1 MSEQSA
7 AWEYK
12 EESPLREAWKMYL
25 QNRAAVL
32 GLVLLGAVLLLTC
45 VGPLVYPVD
54 PFEMVAPPMSAPGEY
69 GLICGSDYL
78 GRDIFAGIIAGGKAT
93 MAVGGFATLVTLCI
107 GITIGALAGYR
118 QGIWDELLMR
128 ATEFFQVLPPLLLAM
143 VVVALFSPS
152 LTSVAVSI
160 GIVSWPQVARV
171 TRAEFMRIKEMDYV
185 AAARTMGAG
194 NATIMCRVILP
205 NAIPPLVIVATLTIS
220 SAILF
225 ESGLSFLGPRRPQHH
240 DMGYDHWLQQG
251 LHHEF
256 LVGGHVPR
264 PGHFPC
270 GTCHRADRRRH
281 QRCVQPPPA
290 ATLARPA
297 NRFRNEANHG
307 RYVA

>member
-107 GITIGALAGYR
+107 GITIGRWPDTG
-118 QGIWDELLMR
+118 R
-128 ATEFFQVLPPLLLAM
+128 A
-143 VVVALFSPS
+143 
-152 LTSVAVSI
+152 
-160 GIVSWPQVARV
+160 
-171 TRAEFMRIKEMDYV
+171 
-185 AAARTMGAG
+185 
-194 NATIMCRVILP
+194 
-205 NAIPPLVIVATLTIS
+205 
-220 SAILF
+220 
-225 ESGLSFLGPRRPQHH
+225 SGTNCSCGPRNSFRCCLPFCLR
-240 DMGYDHWLQQG
+240 WLWWPCSA
-251 LHHEF
+251 
-256 LVGGHVPR
+256 PR
-264 PGHFPC
+264 
-270 GTCHRADRRRH
+270 
-281 QRCVQPPPA
+281 
-290 ATLARPA
+290 
-297 NRFRNEANHG
+297 
-307 RYVA
+307 

>member
-225 ESGLSFLGPRRPQHH
+225 ESGLSFLGLCELSRKLRISVTIVENGPMPIFLFGMFFALRISPPEQGSAKRRGACQSRHNPRLFFR
-240 DMGYDHWLQQG
+240 Y
-251 LHHEF
+251 F
-256 LVGGHVPR
+256 SASS
-264 PGHFPC
+264 
-270 GTCHRADRRRH
+270 RA
-281 QRCVQPPPA
+281 V
-290 ATLARPA
+290 
-297 NRFRNEANHG
+297 NRLRLMS
-307 RYVA
+307 

>member
-12 EESPLREAWKMYL
+12 EESTLREAWKMYL

-118 QGIWDELLMR
+118 Q
-128 ATEFFQVLPPLLLAM
+128 
-143 VVVALFSPS
+143 
-152 LTSVAVSI
+152 
-160 GIVSWPQVARV
+160 
-171 TRAEFMRIKEMDYV
+171 
-185 AAARTMGAG
+185 AG
-194 NATIMCRVILP
+194 
-205 NAIPPLVIVATLTIS
+205 
-220 SAILF
+220 
-225 ESGLSFLGPRRPQHH
+225 
-240 DMGYDHWLQQG
+240 
-251 LHHEF
+251 
-256 LVGGHVPR
+256 
-264 PGHFPC
+264 
-270 GTCHRADRRRH
+270 
-281 QRCVQPPPA
+281 
-290 ATLARPA
+290 
-297 NRFRNEANHG
+297 
-307 RYVA
+307 

>member
-1 MSEQSA
+1 
-7 AWEYK
+7 
-12 EESPLREAWKMYL
+12 MYL

-32 GLVLLGAVLLLTC
+32 GLILLGAVLLLTC
-45 VGPLVYPVD
+45 VGPLAYPVD

-93 MAVGGFATLVTLCI
+93 MAVGGFATLVTLGI

-160 GIVSWPQVARV
+160 GIVSWPQVAR
-171 TRAEFMRIKEMDYV
+171 RHPRRIHADQGNGLRGRREDDGRGKRHHHV
-185 AAARTMGAG
+185 PGHPAQRHPAAGHRGHPDHFVG
-194 NATIMCRVILP
+194 HPVRVWPELP
-205 NAIPPLVIVATLTIS
+205 W
-220 SAILF
+220 
-225 ESGLSFLGPRRPQHH
+225 PRRPQHH
-240 DMGYDHWLQQG
+240 DMGHDHRLQQG

-264 PGHFPC
+264 PGHFSC

-281 QRCVQPPPA
+281 QRCVQPR
-290 ATLARPA
+290 LR
-297 NRFRNEANHG
+297 RR
-307 RYVA
+307 

>member
-225 ESGLSFLGPRRPQHH
+225 ESGLSFLGLGDPNI
-240 DMGYDHWLQQG
+240 MTWGMIIG
-251 LHHEF
+251 S
-256 LVGGHVPR
+256 
-264 PGHFPC
+264 
-270 GTCHRADRRRH
+270 
-281 QRCVQPPPA
+281 
-290 ATLARPA
+290 
-297 NRFRNEANHG
+297 NK
-307 RYVA
+307 

>member
-25 QNRAAVL
+25 QNRAAEL

-118 QGIWDELLMR
+118 QGIWDEHIFIGDIGHRFVLRGTRRR
-128 ATEFFQVLPPLLLAM
+128 AH
-143 VVVALFSPS
+143 
-152 LTSVAVSI
+152 
-160 GIVSWPQVARV
+160 
-171 TRAEFMRIKEMDYV
+171 
-185 AAARTMGAG
+185 
-194 NATIMCRVILP
+194 
-205 NAIPPLVIVATLTIS
+205 
-220 SAILF
+220 
-225 ESGLSFLGPRRPQHH
+225 GPRA
-240 DMGYDHWLQQG
+240 
-251 LHHEF
+251 
-256 LVGGHVPR
+256 GH
-264 PGHFPC
+264 
-270 GTCHRADRRRH
+270 
-281 QRCVQPPPA
+281 
-290 ATLARPA
+290 
-297 NRFRNEANHG
+297 
-307 RYVA
+307 RYVLIRTIPACKGAFSREWQ

>member
-194 NATIMCRVILP
+194 NATIMCPTPSRRWSSW
-205 NAIPPLVIVATLTIS
+205 PPCP
-220 SAILF
+220 F
-225 ESGLSFLGPRRPQHH
+225 RRPS
-240 DMGYDHWLQQG
+240 
-251 LHHEF
+251 
-256 LVGGHVPR
+256 
-264 PGHFPC
+264 C
-270 GTCHRADRRRH
+270 SS
-281 QRCVQPPPA
+281 
-290 ATLARPA
+290 LA
-297 NRFRNEANHG
+297 
-307 RYVA
+307 

>member
-160 GIVSWPQVARV
+160 GIVSWPQNSCGSRKWTTWPPRGRWARE
-171 TRAEFMRIKEMDYV
+171 TPPSC
-185 AAARTMGAG
+185 AG
-194 NATIMCRVILP
+194 SSCPTPSRRWSSW
-205 NAIPPLVIVATLTIS
+205 PP
-220 SAILF
+220 
-225 ESGLSFLGPRRPQHH
+225 
-240 DMGYDHWLQQG
+240 
-251 LHHEF
+251 
-256 LVGGHVPR
+256 
-264 PGHFPC
+264 
-270 GTCHRADRRRH
+270 
-281 QRCVQPPPA
+281 
-290 ATLARPA
+290 
-297 NRFRNEANHG
+297 
-307 RYVA
+307 